1 MKRGK
6 SRLKFWGICGA
17 AVLYVII
24 FPVSTGKELF
34 LLPEWSADVS
44 REAGGADVSGGDGE
58 AFPFTLSGY
67 LGYAAEG
74 GELLFREELSY
85 GAAVGPDFF
94 VNYPAFPL
102 NLLIRDR
109 QGDFLGNTDS
119 GYPFIRNEKLFL
131 LSPDGYGLSHIDE
144 RGAVRWEK
152 KFSSLITVA
161 DAGEEKTVVGFLDGK
176 TVVLGTDGGVEYETA
191 VMKDGPALTLQT
203 GIASDGLHFTEI
215 GGIRQQRLRLFMKQ
229 EQGYAAVFQADLTGS
244 YRRAPAARYFSKPDY
259 FIFEQ
264 PGGAGFFEVEKR
276 NLFFVSLPGRLLAL
290 AGKRPCGLFLFL
302 TEEED
307 RMYCTAYLPDG
318 NRVFGFSYAKPQV
331 QTGQTGQTGQTEQT
345 GSAYYLYGTEEK
357 FLLGSGSGLYCIT
370 LGVS

>member
-6 SRLKFWGICGA
+6 SRLKLWGICGA

-34 LLPEWSADVS
+34 LLPEWAADVS
-44 REAGGADVSGGDGE
+44 REAEGDSRGSGE

-67 LGYAAEG
+67 LGYATEEG
-74 GELLFREELSY
+74 QILFREELSY
-85 GAAVGPDFF
+85 GAAMGPDFF
-94 VNYPAFPL
+94 INYPAFPL

-109 QGDFLGNTDS
+109 QGDFLGNAGS

-144 RGAVRWEK
+144 SGAVRWEK

-161 DAGEEKTVVGFLDGK
+161 DAGAEKTVVGFLDGK
-176 TVVLGTDGGVEYETA
+176 TLVLGIDGDVEYETT
-191 VMKDGPALTLQT
+191 VMKDGPAVTLQT

-215 GGIRQQRLRLFMKQ
+215 GGIQRQRLRLFMRQ
-229 EQGYAAVFQADLTGS
+229 EQGYAAMFQADLPGS
-244 YRRAPAARYFSKPDY
+244 YRRAPAARYFSEPDY

-302 TEEED
+302 TEDGD
-307 RMYCTAYLPDG
+307 RMYCAAYLLDG

-331 QTGQTGQTGQTEQT
+331 QTEQT
-345 GSAYYLYGTEEK
+345 GSDYYLYGTEEK